1 APGWGV
7 ARAAVRRLRPAG
19 GPAPAPAR
27 RRGRHRRG
35 GARARARASGRA
47 GQRFAAPRLARG
59 PARGQRGRRLARLVA
74 GGPGEDWPGRVEA
87 IVAASARAAPM
98 WLRVNRRRGD
108 RDTISARL
116 RAAGIEALPVPAC
129 ADALRLD
136 VPVPVTALP
145 GFAEGELSVQD
156 GSAQLVADALAPVP
170 GARVL
175 DACAAPGGKA
185 A

>member
-1 APGWGV
+1 
-7 ARAAVRRLRPAG
+7 RATG
-19 GPAPAPAR
+19 
-27 RRGRHRRG
+27 RG
-35 GARARARASGRA
+35 GARAGCAGGRVASGSRA
-47 GQRFAAPRLARG
+47 
-59 PARGQRGRRLARLVA
+59 
-74 GGPGEDWPGRVEA
+74 W
-87 IVAASARAAPM
+87 
-98 WLRVNRRRGD
+98 
-108 RDTISARL
+108 
-116 RAAGIEALPVPAC
+116 PVPAC

-185 A
+185 AHLLERDPALRLLALDVEPDRPERVRDTL